1 MSHVR
6 NIRSSKE
13 TEVRKASS
21 FVGAVAIAAS
31 LLLATPVMADSL
43 TQGFEGFTPQTPLLS
58 AEGWTYTG
66 GANYDVGITAAADGI
81 DGQSVRIS
89 NGTMSGSFG
98 DWLNSKPLDTPATE
112 GGLQK
117 FTTEFQIK
125 SVTGTNQGMS
135 MNIAPQTAGGARMT
149 NLRFEDRADG
159 IHVIFSD
166 VLNLDEVVG
175 YYPAEEDWRN
185 VDIATLSYAGTH
197 NVKIVM
203 NLIPGPHND
212 VVQVYI
218 DGSAGLVPGRPGEA
232 AFDGFYAP
240 VDNQPT
246 INKAKAGQTIPLKW
260 RLAAK
265 SFATSWEDYYRYNTE
280 SNAGQGVGP
289 FGTRAVESLIIQ
301 ARCAAAGP
309 CANATAQGNGYLI
322 DNVSYESAALGTPLP
337 VASAGVGD
345 ASVYGTPAVRY
356 TIEDCDDLDGGI
368 DAIETYTS
376 NTGGLMYHGNGVW
389 QYNWQ
394 TPKTLAGTCVSVF
407 LSPTSLNGETDFV
420 FTK

>member
-1 MSHVR
+1 
-6 NIRSSKE
+6 
-13 TEVRKASS
+13 
-21 FVGAVAIAAS
+21 
-31 LLLATPVMADSL
+31 
-43 TQGFEGFTPQTPLLS
+43 
-58 AEGWTYTG
+58 
-66 GANYDVGITAAADGI
+66 VGITSAADGI
-81 DGQSVRIS
+81 DGQSLRIS

-98 DWLNSKPLDTPATE
+98 DWVNSEPLGTAATE
-112 GGLQK
+112 GGLKQ
-117 FTTEFQIK
+117 FTAQFQIK

-149 NLRFEDRADG
+149 NLRFEDQADG

-175 YYPAEEDWRN
+175 YYPPEEDWRL

-197 NVKIVM
+197 NVKIAM

-218 DGSAGLVPGRPGEA
+218 DGNAGLVPGRPGEA

-260 RLAAK
+260 RLAAS

-280 SNAGQGVGP
+280 SVTPATPQ
-289 FGTRAVESLIIQ
+289 FTTRPVESLIVQ

-309 CANATAQGNGYLI
+309 CSNATAQGRGYLI
-322 DNVSYESAALGTPLP
+322 DNVSYESAAIGTPLP
-337 VASAGVGD
+337 IASAGVGD
-345 ASVYGTPAVRY
+345 ASVYNTPAVRY
-356 TIEDCDDLDGGI
+356 SIEECGDLDGGV

-394 TPKTLAGTCVSVF
+394 TPKTLAGKCVSVF
-407 LSPTSLNGETDFV
+407 LSPTSLNGETDFT

>member
-1 MSHVR
+1 
-6 NIRSSKE
+6 
-13 TEVRKASS
+13 
-21 FVGAVAIAAS
+21 
-31 LLLATPVMADSL
+31 
-43 TQGFEGFTPQTPLLS
+43 
-58 AEGWTYTG
+58 
-66 GANYDVGITAAADGI
+66 
-81 DGQSVRIS
+81 
-89 NGTMSGSFG
+89 
-98 DWLNSKPLDTPATE
+98 
-112 GGLQK
+112 
-117 FTTEFQIK
+117 
-125 SVTGTNQGMS
+125 MS

-149 NLRFEDRADG
+149 NLRFEDQADG

-166 VLNLDEVVG
+166 VLNLDEVTG
-175 YYPAEEDWRN
+175 YYPAEEDWRL
-185 VDIATLSYAGTH
+185 VDIAQLSYTETH
-197 NVKIVM
+197 TVKIVM

-218 DGSAGLVPGRPGEA
+218 DDLTKPLVPGRPGEA

-265 SFATSWEDYYRYNTE
+265 SFATTWEDYYRYNSE
-280 SNAGQGVGP
+280 SNAGIP
-289 FGTRAVESLIIQ
+289 EANWTTRQVDSLIIQ

-309 CANATAQGNGYLI
+309 CANAQAQGNGYLI

-356 TIEDCDDLDGGI
+356 SIEDCNDLDGGV
-368 DAIETYTS
+368 DAIESYTS

-394 TPKTLAGTCVSVF
+394 TPKTLAGKCVSVF
-407 LSPTSLNGETDFV
+407 LSPTALGGETDFT

>member
-1 MSHVR
+1 MP
-6 NIRSSKE
+6 
-13 TEVRKASS
+13 A
-21 FVGAVAIAAS
+21 F
-31 LLLATPVMADSL
+31 ADSSG
-43 TQGFEGFTPQTPLLS
+43 TQTFEGFASGTPLAQ

-66 GANYDVGITAAADGI
+66 GTNYDVGITAAADGI
-81 DGQSVRIS
+81 DGQSLRIS

-98 DWLNSKPLDTPATE
+98 DWVNSKPLATPATE

-117 FTTEFQIK
+117 FTTQFQIK

-149 NLRFEDRADG
+149 NLRFEDQADG

-166 VLNLDEVVG
+166 VLNLDEVVVSP
-175 YYPAEEDWRN
+175 PAYGPSEDWRL

-197 NVKIVM
+197 TVNIVM

-246 INKAKAGQTIPLKW
+246 VNKAKAGQTIPLKW
-260 RLAAK
+260 RLAAS
-265 SFATSWEDYYRYNTE
+265 SFATSWEDYYRYDTE
-280 SNAGQGVGP
+280 SNDGLGAGP
-289 FGTRAVESLIIQ
+289 FNTRAVESLIIQ
-301 ARCAAAGP
+301 ARGTGG
-309 CANATAQGNGYLI
+309 NATAQGKGYLI

-345 ASVYGTPAVRY
+345 ATVYNTPPITAKVE
-356 TIEDCDDLDGGI
+356 TCGQDDEL
-368 DAIETYTS
+368 DAIEVYAS
-376 NTGGLMYHGNGVW
+376 NNVVGLMYHGNGVW

-394 TPKTLAGTCVSVF
+394 TPKTLAGKCVEVK
-407 LSPTSLNGETDFV
+407 LSPAGLNGQTDFF